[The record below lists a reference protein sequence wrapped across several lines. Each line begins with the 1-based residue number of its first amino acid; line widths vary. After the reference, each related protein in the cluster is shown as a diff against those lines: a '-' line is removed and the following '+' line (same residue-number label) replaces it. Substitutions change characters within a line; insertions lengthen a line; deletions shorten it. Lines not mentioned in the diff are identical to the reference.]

1 MKKIYLVSEQKTMES
16 APILDYNVLAAKE
29 KEAAAK
35 PTFTFP
41 AAITSKRPMKSDKER
56 VSAGLRV

>member
-1 MKKIYLVSEQKTMES
+1 MAS
-16 APILDYNVLAAKE
+16 APILGYNILAAKE

-41 AAITSKRPMKSDKER
+41 AAVTSKRPMKSDKER
-56 VSAGLRV
+56 VSAGLRVKIM

>member
-1 MKKIYLVSEQKTMES
+1 MES